1 MRCVQ
6 LISFPNHIQ
15 AKTIDIK
22 VTDSISMEDAQPLH
36 VSNESR
42 LAPQEIYK
50 IGDDEAKGDGVKG
63 KTQVQLKSGLSYS
76 KDELSREDKQRLR
89 RASKRK
95 KAKTFN
101 QRQETKRQKKDGVV
115 DTLAGARTLLSLAIR
130 VR

>member
-1 MRCVQ
+1 
-6 LISFPNHIQ
+6 
-15 AKTIDIK
+15 
-22 VTDSISMEDAQPLH
+22 MEDAQPLH

-63 KTQVQLKSGLSYS
+63 KSQVQLKSGLSYS

-89 RASKRK
+89 RATKRK
-95 KAKTFN
+95 KAKAFN
-101 QRQETKRQKKDGVV
+101 QRQETKRQRKMVLSIRWLV
-115 DTLAGARTLLSLAIR
+115 QRTLLSLAIR

>member
-1 MRCVQ
+1 MLCSAHF
-6 LISFPNHIQ
+6 IPKPHQ

-63 KTQVQLKSGLSYS
+63 KTQVIKVW
-76 KDELSREDKQRLR
+76 
-89 RASKRK
+89 
-95 KAKTFN
+95 F
-101 QRQETKRQKKDGVV
+101 VV
-115 DTLAGARTLLSLAIR
+115 LER
-130 VR
+130 